1 MFISL
6 QSKTKTIIQMKNKAN
21 INQLLN
27 LKFKIIESLRKQ
39 GYKSSWTYPTL
50 KTLNIHKIH
59 FNG

>member
-1 MFISL
+1 MFIYL

-39 GYKSSWTYPTL
+39 GYKSNWTYPTL
-50 KTLNIHKIH
+50 KTLNIHQIH

>member
-39 GYKSSWTYPTL
+39 GYKSNWTYPTL
-50 KTLNIHKIH
+50 KTLNIHQIH